1 MGSQRRL
8 RIYVGYKSP
17 SIIRYLE
24 PKISDVFTARFA
36 DCHFN
41 ETIFP
46 ALEGEKQQLEKKIT
60 WSEPSLLH
68 LDPHTKQ
75 CELEV

>member
-1 MGSQRRL
+1 MGPQRRL
-8 RIYVGYKSP
+8 RIYVGYGSP

-24 PKISDVFTARFA
+24 PLIGNIFTAWFT

-46 ALEGEKQQLEKKIT
+46 ALGERKEAVRKGNLMAYDSKYNVLCICK
-60 WSEPSLLH
+60 P
-68 LDPHTKQ
+68 
-75 CELEV
+75 